1 MQSVPEHLKKTFM
14 NLSKKAILSLF
25 VLASCNF
32 LSAQS
37 QPPPAQQAP
46 AQAQQQPDSAP
57 YLRFPTIPP
66 FHLLKLDSATYLT
79 KEDLKKHRPTL
90 VMFFSPDCDHC
101 KHQTESILSNVDKFK
116 DIEIVMA
123 TYQPFGELKDFNTHY
138 RLFEHPNFKLG
149 RDEKF
154 FFVPFYRIR
163 NLPYLALYDKRGNL
177 ITTFE
182 GTQKIDT
189 VLKAFKPALKQKG

>member
-1 MQSVPEHLKKTFM
+1 M
-14 NLSKKAILSLF
+14 NLCKKAILSVFAIVSCSFLPA
-25 VLASCNF
+25 LA
-32 LSAQS
+32 Q
-37 QPPPAQQAP
+37 QIPAQQAP
-46 AQAQQQPDSAP
+46 AQSQQQPDSAP

-66 FHLLKLDSATYLT
+66 FHLLKLDSTTYLT

-101 KHQTESILSNVDKFK
+101 KHQTESILSVYNKFK

-123 TYQPFGELKDFNTHY
+123 TYQPFGELKEFNTHY
-138 RLFEHPNFKLG
+138 RLFEHPNFRLG

-154 FFVPFYRIR
+154 FLVPFYRIR
-163 NLPYLALYDKRGNL
+163 NLPYLALYDKKGNL

-189 VLKAFKPALKQKG
+189 VLKAFKTAFKQKDQEK